1 MAEKITSQE
10 KKGSVFGKL
19 LQYIKPLWGILMAV
33 VLMAFLGSVLSVITP
48 NFTKNIV
55 NEIQNGITG
64 EFNQKAVSKYVFLT
78 VIALL
83 ASFLCNFIQTFLAPL
98 LSQKTA
104 HKMREEVNI
113 KANRIPLQYFDTTS
127 EGDTLSTM
135 TNDIDILSTSF
146 SSTLPTLVTALATV
160 IGCLAL
166 MFFTNCILA
175 VTTIIGSVVGLLL
188 TMKVLGMGAPYF
200 KKNQN
205 LLGRL
210 NALVNEDIKG
220 HIVVKSFNAETEVV
234 REFDKTNKE
243 LFESTWKTQM
253 VSYMMTPMSSFAN
266 NFSYILVCIV
276 GAMLVITQKTMIGT
290 IVAFIQYVQ
299 IFAGAVSQVSQ
310 AAGKIQPAFAAG
322 DRIFALLEQPE
333 MKENETAKLSA
344 EQVRGEVD
352 FSHVKFG
359 YDPEAIIVHDFSC
372 HVEPGQKI
380 AIVGPTGAG
389 KSTLINLLTRFYEVN
404 GGDIQID
411 GTSIYD
417 LSRET
422 LHSLI
427 SMVLQETW
435 TFQGSIRENIVYSK
449 KNVTDEQLETAIK
462 NCGLDDFIRMCPD
475 GVDTILAEDAD
486 ISAGQ
491 KQLITIARAMVDD
504 APILILDEATSSVDT
519 RTEKIISAAIDK
531 LMEGRTSFVIAHR
544 LSTIRNADKIL
555 VLKDGDIIEMGTHD
569 ELMNKKGFYAEL
581 YMSQF
586 DNQQQ
591 ERV

>member
-1 MAEKITSQE
+1 MADKNTSHE
-10 KKGSVFGKL
+10 KKGGVLGKL
-19 LQYIKPLWGILMAV
+19 LNYIKPLWGILLAV
-33 VLMAFLGSVLSVITP
+33 VFMAFLGSVLSVIIP
-48 NFTKNIV
+48 NFTRNIV
-55 NEIQNGITG
+55 NEIQAGITG
-64 EFNQKAVSKYVFLT
+64 EFDGEAVVKYIYLT
-78 VIALL
+78 VIALA
-83 ASFLCNFIQTFLAPL
+83 ASFICSLIQQMLAPL

-104 HKMREEVNI
+104 QRMREEVNV
-113 KANRIPLQYFDTTS
+113 KANRIPLNYFDTTP

-146 SSTLPTLVTALATV
+146 SSTLPTLVTAVATTL
-160 IGCLAL
+160 GCLIL
-166 MFFTNCILA
+166 MFYTDVILA
-175 VTTIIGSVVGLLL
+175 VVTIIGCFIGFIITIVVLSMGMPHFRKNRDLL
-188 TMKVLGMGAPYF
+188 AE
-200 KKNQN
+200 
-205 LLGRL
+205 L
-210 NALVNEDIKG
+210 NAHVNEDIKG
-220 HIVVKSFNAETEVV
+220 HLVIKSFNAE
-234 REFDKTNKE
+234 REAIKEFNKTNRD
-243 LFESTWKTQM
+243 LFESTWKTQL
-253 VSYMMTPMSSFAN
+253 VSYMMAPLSTFAN

-276 GAMLVITQKTMIGT
+276 GAILVIKGNTMIGT
-290 IVAFIQYVQ
+290 VVAFIQYVQ
-299 IFAGAVSQVSQ
+299 IFANSVSQISE

-333 MKENETAKLSA
+333 MEDDGVQKVSA
-344 EQVRGEVD
+344 QNVRGEVD
-352 FSHVKFG
+352 FTNIKFG
-359 YDPEAIIVHDFSC
+359 YTPDNIIVHDFSC

-404 GGDIQID
+404 GGDIKID

-417 LSRET
+417 MSRET

-435 TFQGSIRENIVYSK
+435 TFKGSIRDNIVYS
-449 KNVTDEQLETAIK
+449 NRSVTDSRLNEVIK
-462 NCGLDDFIRMCPD
+462 NCGLDDFISKCSN
-475 GVDTILAEDAD
+475 GADTILAEEAD

-491 KQLITIARAMVDD
+491 KQLITIARAMIDD

-544 LSTIRNADKIL
+544 LSTIKNANRIL

-569 ELMNKKGFYAEL
+569 ELMNKKGFYADL

-586 DNQQQ
+586 DN
-591 ERV
+591 

>member
-1 MAEKITSQE
+1 MAEQTTPQQ
-10 KKGSVFGKL
+10 KKGSVLGKL
-19 LQYIKPLWGILMAV
+19 LNYIKPLWGILLAV
-33 VLMAFLGSVLSVITP
+33 VFMALLGSVLSVITP

-64 EFNQKAVSKYVFLT
+64 EFDKAAVTKYIFLT
-78 VIALL
+78 VIALA
-83 ASFLCNFIQTFLAPL
+83 ASFICNFIQTFLAPL

-104 HKMREEVNI
+104 QKMREQVNT
-113 KANRIPLQYFDTTS
+113 KANKIPLNYFDTTP

-146 SSTLPTLVTALATV
+146 SSTLPTLVTAIATI
-160 IGCLAL
+160 IGCLVL
-166 MFFTNCILA
+166 IFVTNWIMA
-175 VTTIIGSVVGLLL
+175 VTTIVGSAIGLICS
-188 TMKVLGMGAPYF
+188 MKVLSMGVPYF

-205 LLGRL
+205 LLGKL
-210 NALVNEDIKG
+210 NSLVNEDIKG
-220 HIVVKSFNAETEVV
+220 HLVVKSFNAEREVIK
-234 REFDKTNKE
+234 EFDKTNKE
-243 LFESTWKTQM
+243 LFESTWKTHL
-253 VSYMMTPMSSFAN
+253 VSYMMVPMATFAN
-266 NFSYILVCIV
+266 NISYILVCIV
-276 GAMLVITQKTMIGT
+276 GAILVITGKTMIGT

-299 IFAGAVSQVSQ
+299 IFAGAVSQIAQ
-310 AAGKIQPAFAAG
+310 AAGEIQPAFAAG
-322 DRIFALLEQPE
+322 DRIFALLEQTEIKDNGNSKPE
-333 MKENETAKLSA
+333 NVK
-344 EQVRGEVD
+344 GEVD
-352 FSHVKFG
+352 FTHIKFG
-359 YDPEAIIVHDFSC
+359 YNPKNIIVHDFSC
-372 HVEPGQKI
+372 HVESGQKI

-404 GGDIQID
+404 GGDIKID

-417 LSRET
+417 MSRET

-449 KNVTDEQLETAIK
+449 KNVTDSRLCEVIK
-462 NCGLDDFIRMCPD
+462 NCGLDDFISKCSD
-475 GVDTILAEDAD
+475 GVDTILAEEAD

-491 KQLITIARAMVDD
+491 KQLITIARAMIDD

-569 ELMNKKGFYAEL
+569 ELMNKKGFYADL

-586 DNQQQ
+586 DNK
-591 ERV
+591 